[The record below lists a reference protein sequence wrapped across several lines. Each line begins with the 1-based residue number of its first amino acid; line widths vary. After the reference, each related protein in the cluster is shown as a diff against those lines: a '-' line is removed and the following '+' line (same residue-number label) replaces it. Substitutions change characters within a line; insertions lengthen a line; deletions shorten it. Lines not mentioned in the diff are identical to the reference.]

1 MTPRIDHSERRAGV
15 GRRREGEGVQFV
27 VGEEEWVGTGCVGV
41 EIEDMAGGEGAG
53 EKKVEDVC
61 EIESRE

>member
-41 EIEDMAGGEGAG
+41 EIEDVTG
-53 EKKVEDVC
+53 C
-61 EIESRE
+61 